1 MAGEAVTAMIVVAD
15 AGDNPLA
22 DRREDREAAAA
33 REKKAKVAKL
43 NSQTANA
50 MEARTTPDAAAKQ
63 LAKVALGSA
72 SSKAAASS
80 KASAPPAAAPSRAPA
95 ASASRPIEQYPTGV
109 VGVSSEFSSSD
120 NSARQLLGRPA
131 VYPKAGSSVR
141 AWSPVPREGEDREWV
156 RLLFRTAVEPS
167 SVTVYQ
173 SFNPGSLVE
182 VRAATEVGGEG
193 GEASDWATI
202 WRGERYNTD
211 PHRQPSDALELKVSP
226 GTLPVRAIELVLDTT
241 GWSDAFWSEPPPP
254 SEIDSVRLVGTPA
267 SLSPPPPHPFVT
279 LQPSETESAFAER
292 ARKVERSA
300 GLKGRPIAASG
311 AALDGEMR
319 MRGAK

>member
-1 MAGEAVTAMIVVAD
+1 MSTPSPPSPSALPKPSFSR
-15 AGDNPLA
+15 PLG
-22 DRREDREAAAA
+22 
-33 REKKAKVAKL
+33 AKPK
-43 NSQTANA
+43 
-50 MEARTTPDAAAKQ
+50 ARTAPDAAAKQ

-226 GTLPVRAIELVLDTT
+226 VTLPVRAIELV
-241 GWSDAFWSEPPPP
+241 SF
-254 SEIDSVRLVGTPA
+254 RLRRHTRHA
-267 SLSPPPPHPFVT
+267 RTATATLAAHTATALATHRHRHPPPPHTATATLATHTPPPPRHPVPRWLPRTRTRLATPPAPF
-279 LQPSETESAFAER
+279 
-292 ARKVERSA
+292 
-300 GLKGRPIAASG
+300 
-311 AALDGEMR
+311 
-319 MRGAK
+319 

>member
-1 MAGEAVTAMIVVAD
+1 MSTPSPPSPSALPKPSFSR
-15 AGDNPLA
+15 PLG
-22 DRREDREAAAA
+22 
-33 REKKAKVAKL
+33 AKPK
-43 NSQTANA
+43 
-50 MEARTTPDAAAKQ
+50 ARTTPDAAAKQ

-226 GTLPVRAIELVLDTT
+226 GTLPVRAIELVSFRLRRHTRHART
-241 GWSDAFWSEPPPP
+241 ATATLAAHTATATLATHRHPPPP
-254 SEIDSVRLVGTPA
+254 TPPLPH
-267 SLSPPPPHPFVT
+267 SPRTHRHRHDTLSPGGCPAPAHDSPPLPPPSNPSTPPHPT
-279 LQPSETESAFAER
+279 PPHTSLPR
-292 ARKVERSA
+292 ALGRSSTRQA
-300 GLKGRPIAASG
+300 VNSVSSHPL
-311 AALDGEMR
+311 L
-319 MRGAK
+319 